1 MTNLDDLLWSLG
13 ITYLM
18 VAGVTTE
25 VCMQSIVRAT
35 DRGYDPLIITDAMRS
50 YFECYRQQTI
60 EQLVVQGALVA
71 WAAKSTV
78 VLNTL
83 EKACK

>member
-1 MTNLDDLLWSLG
+1 MTNLDDLLQSLG
-13 ITYLM
+13 ITHLM

-50 YFECYRQQTI
+50 YFERYR
-60 EQLVVQGALVA
+60 
-71 WAAKSTV
+71 
-78 VLNTL
+78 
-83 EKACK
+83 